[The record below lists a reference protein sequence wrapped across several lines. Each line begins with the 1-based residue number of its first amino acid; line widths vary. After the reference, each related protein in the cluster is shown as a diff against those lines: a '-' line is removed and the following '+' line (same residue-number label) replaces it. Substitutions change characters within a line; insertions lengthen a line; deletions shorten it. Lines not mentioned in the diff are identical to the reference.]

1 MKTASTVAAKIKDER
16 SSPADEHPIDE
27 SKKPVR
33 GSEGALEPKATG
45 AAFGHPGIPPKW
57 THGNKD
63 GVGTAYADSSRI
75 WFTLWNGAITEVYHP
90 TVDRPQLRDLQYL
103 ITDGKS
109 FFHEEKRNLKSKL
122 ERLSDHTLGYRCT
135 NSDPDGRYAIVK
147 EVITDP
153 HLDCV
158 LQRTKLTGE
167 ESFVSKLQLYALC
180 APHLEV
186 GGWGN
191 NGYIA
196 ELNGRKILM
205 AQKEG
210 TWLAMAATAPF
221 SRASC
226 GYVGR
231 SDGWTDLADNFQM
244 DWEFDHAT
252 DGNIALMGELDLS
265 NHREFTLGLAFGD
278 TQHHAIATLFQALST
293 PFDEHHKRFTEQWER
308 PVAHMRPLAKV
319 SSDNGNLY
327 HSSFSL
333 LLAHEDKSYPG
344 ALIASLS
351 IPWGEA
357 RGDKDQGGYH
367 LVWVRDMVSSASA
380 LMAAGETATP
390 LRALIYLAVSQQE
403 DGGFAQNFWVNG
415 NPYWRGI
422 QLDEVAFPILLALR
436 LSQQNALKD
445 FDPYPMVLKAASY
458 LLRHGPVTQ
467 QERWEEASGYSP
479 STLASNI
486 AALIAAACFCR
497 KRQDKSAAEFLE
509 QYADFLESHVE
520 AWTVTTQGTLVP
532 GILRHYIRILPD
544 DVNNPEPAEDPNSG
558 ILQIA
563 NLAPG
568 TNNSFPAKEIVDA
581 GFLELVRYGIRKP
594 DDPLITDSLKVID
607 AVLKVDTP
615 MGPVWRRYNHDGYG
629 QREDGGP
636 YARWGKGRAW
646 PLLAGERAHFELS
659 AGRDVKPFIRAI
671 EKFASATGLLPEQ
684 VWDEQDRPDI
694 YMFRGRPTGSAMP
707 LMWAHAEYIKLLRS
721 VSDGHVFDLIPE
733 VAKRYLGDRKSCQ
746 LFEIWKPNRKVR
758 AVQTG
763 YTLRVQV
770 PAPFRLHW
778 TADEWHTV
786 NDTPS
791 AATTFGIEFVD
802 IPIATTQQAPIR
814 FTFFWPDHNSWEGSD
829 YKVEIVQ

>member
-1 MKTASTVAAKIKDER
+1 MKTTSAVVAKVKDKR
-16 SSPADEHPIDE
+16 SSERGEHPTDE
-27 SKKPVR
+27 SKKLGQ
-33 GSEGALEPKATG
+33 GSESALKPKASS
-45 AAFGHPGIPPKW
+45 AAFGHPGIEPKW

-63 GVGTAYADSSRI
+63 GVGTAYAESSRI

-103 ITDGKS
+103 ISDGKS

-122 ERLSDHTLGYRCT
+122 ERLSNHTLGYRCT
-135 NSDPDGRYAIVK
+135 NSDPDGRYAIIK
-147 EVITDP
+147 EIITCP

-167 ESFVSKLQLYALC
+167 ESFLSKLQLYALC

-191 NGYIA
+191 NGYIS
-196 ELNGRKILM
+196 ELHGRKILM

-210 TWLAMAATAPF
+210 IWLAMAATAPF

-231 SDGWTDLADNFQM
+231 SDGWTDLANNFQM
-244 DWEFDHAT
+244 DWEFDHAS
-252 DGNIALMGELDLS
+252 DGNIALIGELDLS
-265 NHREFTLGLAFGD
+265 KHREFTLGLAFGD

-308 PVAHMRPLAKV
+308 PVAHMRPLAKF

-367 LVWVRDMVSSASA
+367 LVWVRDMVSSALA
-380 LMAAGETATP
+380 LLAAGETATS

-422 QLDEVAFPILLALR
+422 QLDEVAFPIVLALR
-436 LSQQNALKD
+436 LSQQNALED
-445 FDPYPMVLKAASY
+445 FDPYPLVLKAATY
-458 LLRHGPVTQ
+458 LLQHGPVTQ

-497 KRQDKSAAEFLE
+497 QRHDNPAAEFLE
-509 QYADFLESHVE
+509 QYADFLESHIE
-520 AWTVTTQGTLVP
+520 AWTVTTEGTLVP
-532 GILRHYIRILPD
+532 GIRRHYIRILPA
-544 DVNNPEPAEDPNSG
+544 DVNNPDPAEDPNSG
-558 ILQIA
+558 MLKIA
-563 NLAPG
+563 NLPAG
-568 TNNSFPAKEIVDA
+568 AQSSFPAKEIVDA

-594 DDPLITDSLKVID
+594 DDPLIADSLKVID

-615 MGPVWRRYNHDGYG
+615 VGPVWHRYNHDGYG

-636 YARWGKGRAW
+636 YAGWGKGRAW

-659 AGRDVKPFIRAI
+659 AGRDIRPLIRAI
-671 EKFASATGLLPEQ
+671 EGFASPTGLLPEQ
-684 VWDEQDRPDI
+684 VWDEPDRPDT
-694 YMFRGRPTGSAMP
+694 YMYLGRPTGSAMP
-707 LMWAHAEYIKLLRS
+707 LMWAHAEYVKLLRS
-721 VSDGHVFDLIPE
+721 VADGHVFDLIPE

-758 AVQTG
+758 AVKKG
-763 YTLRVQV
+763 YTLRIQV
-770 PAPFRLHW
+770 TTSFRLHW
-778 TADEWHTV
+778 TSDEWHTV
-786 NDTPS
+786 KDTRS

-802 IPIATTQQAPIR
+802 IPITAAQQAPIR
-814 FTFFWPDHNSWEGSD
+814 FTFFWPESNSWEKHD
-829 YKVEIVQ
+829 YKVDVRQ

>member
-1 MKTASTVAAKIKDER
+1 VKTASTVAAKIKDER
-16 SSPADEHPIDE
+16 SSERDEHLTDE
-27 SKKPVR
+27 SKKPAR
-33 GSEGALEPKATG
+33 GSERALAQKPVS
-45 AAFGHPGIPPKW
+45 AAFGHPGIEPKW

-103 ITDGKS
+103 ISDGKS

-122 ERLSDHTLGYRCT
+122 ERLSDHALGYRCT

-147 EVITDP
+147 EIITAP
-153 HLDCV
+153 HLNCV

-191 NGYIA
+191 NGYIS

-210 TWLAMAATAPF
+210 TWLAIAATVPF

-231 SDGWTDLADNFQM
+231 SDGWTDLAANFQM

-252 DGNIALMGELDLS
+252 DGNIALIGELDLS
-265 NHREFTLGLAFGD
+265 NHQEFTLGLAFGD

-293 PFDEHHKRFTEQWER
+293 PFNEHHKRFTEQWER
-308 PVAHMRPLAKV
+308 PFAHIRPLSKV
-319 SSDNGNLY
+319 SNDNGNLY

-367 LVWVRDMVSSASA
+367 LVWVRDMVNSASA
-380 LMAAGETATP
+380 LLAAGEIATP

-436 LSQQNALKD
+436 LSQQNVLKD
-445 FDPYPMVLKAASY
+445 FDPYLMVLKAAAY

-486 AALIAAACFCR
+486 AALIAAAYFCR
-497 KRQDKSAAEFLE
+497 QRRDTAAAEFLE

-520 AWTVTTQGTLVP
+520 SWTVTTEGTLVP
-532 GILRHYIRILPD
+532 GIRRHYMRILPD
-544 DVNNPEPAEDPNSG
+544 DVNNSEPMEDPNSG
-558 ILQIA
+558 TLNIA
-563 NLAPG
+563 NLPG
-568 TNNSFPAKEIVDA
+568 GTKNSFPAKEIVDA

-607 AVLKVDTP
+607 AVLKIDTP
-615 MGPVWRRYNHDGYG
+615 MGPIWHRYNHDGYG
-629 QREDGGP
+629 QREDGKA
-636 YARWGKGRAW
+636 YAGWGKGRAW
-646 PLLAGERAHFELS
+646 PLLTGERAHYEL
-659 AGRDVKPFIRAI
+659 ATGRDVKPFIRAI
-671 EKFASATGLLPEQ
+671 EKFASPTGLLPEQ
-684 VWDEQDRPDI
+684 VWDEQDRPKVF
-694 YMFRGRPTGSAMP
+694 MALGRPTGSAMP

-733 VAKRYLGDRKSCQ
+733 VARRYLGDRKSCQ

-758 AVQTG
+758 VVKRG
-763 YTLRVQV
+763 HTLRVQV
-770 PAPFRLHW
+770 PAAFRLHW
-778 TADEWHTV
+778 TPDEWHTV
-786 NDTPS
+786 NDTSS

-802 IPIATTQQAPIR
+802 IPITAAQQLPIQ
-814 FTFFWPDHNSWEGSD
+814 FTFFWPQSNSWENHD
-829 YKVEIVQ
+829 YTVEVQQ